1 MYFLALS
8 CGLHWEGTLKTS
20 PTFTGIF
27 GDKYYYSTPLR
38 NTVKLMY
45 KWIYKH
51 QGIENRSSLFIKSLP
66 QQKINWIYIITYL
79 YMIYV
84 YIYTYIS
91 HVIHMMCVYI
101 YKCFRL
107 LKKTLCRVP
116 NIFRN
121 IKTSKFTYFLNI
133 LLIMFLWW
141 SSFLD

>member
-27 GDKYYYSTPLR
+27 GDKHYYSTPLW
-38 NTVKLMY
+38 NTVKLIY

-79 YMIYV
+79 YIRYTCISIHIFHTWYICVCIYINV
-84 YIYTYIS
+84 SDY
-91 HVIHMMCVYI
+91 
-101 YKCFRL
+101 
-107 LKKTLCRVP
+107 LKKLYAVP